1 MTTPLPRITLV
12 RHGQTPW
19 SLTGQ
24 HTGRKDIPLTPAGE
38 DEARRVGQRLQGH
51 SFRAVLTSPLRRA
64 RHTCELA
71 GFGSQAEEV
80 PDLMEWNYGEYE
92 GLRTSEIH
100 QRRPEW
106 HIFRDGCPGGERL
119 EEVAARA
126 DRVVKRLLETGGDV
140 LIFSHGHLLRI
151 LGARWAE
158 LPPQAAARFLLSS
171 GSLSVLGQ
179 DPSFGDRVVVEWN
192 DVSHLEA
199 KSGPG

>member
-1 MTTPLPRITLV
+1 MTSPSPRIYLV

-38 DEARRVGQRLQGH
+38 EEARRVGQRLRGH
-51 SFRAVLTSPLRRA
+51 AFQAVLTSPLRRA
-64 RHTCELA
+64 RHTCDLA

-80 PDLMEWNYGEYE
+80 SDLMEWNYGEYE

-100 QRRPEW
+100 ERRPGW

-126 DRVVKRLLETGGDV
+126 DRVVERLFRIAGDV
-140 LIFSHGHLLRI
+140 LVFSHGHLLRI
-151 LGARWAE
+151 LGARWADLE
-158 LPPQAAARFLLSS
+158 PQAAARYLLSS
-171 GSLSVLGQ
+171 GSLSVLGL

-192 DVSHLEA
+192 DVSHLGTH
-199 KSGPG
+199 SV